1 VILEHHEAIR
11 TLLASLEFYDGQV
24 PSEPTFP
31 YRVLYLDTGFERSEK
46 LCATSNRADFRFQI
60 TSVALTAQGVAI
72 VADQSRSLLVDA
84 RPVVTGRVCAPI
96 RRETSIPVRPDA
108 DVTDPGTNLHP
119 MFSVDTYHFVSFAA

>member
-1 VILEHHEAIR
+1 LILDHHEAIR
-11 TLLASLEFYDGQV
+11 ALLASLEFHDGQV
-24 PSEPTFP
+24 PDKPTFP

-84 RPVVTGRVCAPI
+84 RPVVAGRVCGPI
-96 RRETSIPVRPDA
+96 RRETSIPVRPDS
-108 DVTDPGTNLHP
+108 DVTDPATNLHP
-119 MFSVDTYHFVSFAA
+119 MFSVDTYHFVSYA